1 LQKKLINIYSILK
14 KMAKSSVSVV
24 LVLFIVVMIMNTLAA
39 NANGT
44 ELNKNGAG
52 VGNEKTLGW
61 ILYCNELYQKCLLD
75 PSSCPHYYAICLFK
89 NQSPPA
95 PPPSSQG

>member
-1 LQKKLINIYSILK
+1 MAITRTYEVYKLFDLFTYHHHSLQKKLINIYSILK

-24 LVLFIVVMIMNTLAA
+24 LVLFIVTLA
-39 NANGT
+39 ANGT

-61 ILYCNELYQKCLLD
+61 ILYCNELYQK
-75 PSSCPHYYAICLFK
+75 
-89 NQSPPA
+89 
-95 PPPSSQG
+95 

>member
-24 LVLFIVVMIMNTLAA
+24 LVLFIVTLA
-39 NANGT
+39 ANGT

-89 NQSPPA
+89 NQSLPA